1 MHPRTQRLLTL
12 LGLVFVTWLLLAH
25 FIWRFMA
32 ASQSNTN
39 PLPWGAV
46 AFAAYLLT
54 ISYGG
59 YYRRHWATSRSAKP
73 GSVNWRHLPPMARWV
88 LTMVAAG
95 GLCVGVA
102 LMFPSSLTTFGGQ
115 LVLLTATFAVI
126 GTGMVL
132 TSSGAEHGAS
142 EPESPPTFVAAT
154 LGTVGWQVYGFLGA
168 AALFGPAY
176 LVMDGFRTYVD
187 VPACQNTCV
196 ERGYTYENLVTK
208 KTSPQY
214 SCNCRGPSGR
224 ITFHERANIG
234 GGNGFLAAAFDC
246 VVRMGAVLVAIGGC
260 LTSLLAFMRLAGDD
274 PKRLASKF
282 FKPAASIPVLPPKK
296 SRNKG
301 TKRKRR

>member
-1 MHPRTQRLLTL
+1 
-12 LGLVFVTWLLLAH
+12 
-25 FIWRFMA
+25 
-32 ASQSNTN
+32 
-39 PLPWGAV
+39 
-46 AFAAYLLT
+46 
-54 ISYGG
+54 
-59 YYRRHWATSRSAKP
+59 
-73 GSVNWRHLPPMARWV
+73 
-88 LTMVAAG
+88 
-95 GLCVGVA
+95 
-102 LMFPSSLTTFGGQ
+102 
-115 LVLLTATFAVI
+115 VLLTATFAII
-126 GTGMVL
+126 GTGMVS
-132 TSSGAEHGAS
+132 TSSGPAHDSS
-142 EPESPPTFVAAT
+142 EPESPPTFLAAT

-176 LVMDGFRTYVD
+176 LVMNGFRTYVD

-234 GGNGFLAAAFDC
+234 GGKGFLAAAFDW

-260 LTSLLAFMRLAGDD
+260 LTSILVLMRLAGDD
-274 PKRLASKF
+274 PKGLASKF
-282 FKPAASIPVLPPKK
+282 FKPAAPIPALPPKK